1 MSDDAPAEPSR
12 GRVFQRRL
20 VLLQTSHPI
29 HPAPDIKATRQ
40 DAAEIQVTTVVYGLS
55 AMGDRVYVFDILAGG
70 SVRELPS
77 VRSQTTTGLPTFC
90 LPRAESGLARS
101 WPRFTGL

>member
-55 AMGDRVYVFDILAGG
+55 AMGDRVYVFDILAG
-70 SVRELPS
+70 
-77 VRSQTTTGLPTFC
+77 
-90 LPRAESGLARS
+90 AA
-101 WPRFTGL
+101 